1 MASQYLLGSLLGHSP
16 HNAYTSAAR
25 HHNTLLAALALT
37 LAIHHDLAL
46 DLLHRLLRLFLR
58 LFQPAPISAPLPPIS
73 FPLRPP
79 QSATSSPLSAALHAL
94 NVAAAGLAL
103 VVYAGVFVVLS
114 LVPHSERA
122 YLLRHVVAPVLGPV
136 AEVYLYLLVVY
147 TVARE
152 TR

>member
-1 MASQYLLGSLLGHSP
+1 
-16 HNAYTSAAR
+16 
-25 HHNTLLAALALT
+25 
-37 LAIHHDLAL
+37 
-46 DLLHRLLRLFLR
+46 
-58 LFQPAPISAPLPPIS
+58 
-73 FPLRPP
+73 
-79 QSATSSPLSAALHAL
+79 
-94 NVAAAGLAL
+94 VAAAGLAL